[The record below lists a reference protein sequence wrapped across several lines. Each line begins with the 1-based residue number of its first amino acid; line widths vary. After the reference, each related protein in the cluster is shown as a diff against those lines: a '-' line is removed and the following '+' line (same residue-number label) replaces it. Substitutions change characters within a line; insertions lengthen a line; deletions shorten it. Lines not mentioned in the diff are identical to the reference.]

1 MPVHDWSRVRAG
13 KFHHFHNSWIYK
25 LSDRLNGGILPPGYY
40 AAGEQVAGDVEPDVL
55 TLQHLDP
62 PPADPAGWPFGGGA
76 VALQEH
82 PPQVSYTMQAEA
94 ESYRRKQD
102 HLVIRSSDPDRIVAL
117 IEIVSRSNKD
127 SRRRIDQ
134 FLRKIAAAFDAG
146 YHALVIDLHPSGA
159 FDPQG
164 IHGTIWD
171 YLFGTCPPAPPD
183 RPSTLV
189 SYCVEPPV
197 TAYVEPLA
205 VGARLPDM
213 PLFLAAGWYV
223 NVPLEETYSQTWE
236 GFPAPWKEELR
247 PGA

>member
-55 TLQHLDP
+55 TLRHSEP
-62 PPADPAGWPFGGGA
+62 PPATPAGWHFGGRA
-76 VALQEH
+76 IALQEQ
-82 PPQVSYTMQAEA
+82 PPQVSYTIQAEA

-102 HLVIRSSDPDRIVAL
+102 HLVIRSPDPDRIVAL
-117 IEIVSRSNKD
+117 IEIVSRANKD
-127 SRRRIDQ
+127 SRRRMDQ
-134 FLRKIAAAFDAG
+134 FLQKIAAAFDTG
-146 YHALVIDLHPSGA
+146 YHALVIDLHPPGT
-159 FDPQG
+159 FDPHG
-164 IHGTIWD
+164 IHGAIWD
-171 YLFGTCPPAPPD
+171 YLFGTCPPAAQG
-183 RPSTLV
+183 RPLTLA
-189 SYCVEPPV
+189 SYCVEPPA

-205 VGARLPDM
+205 VGTRLPDM

-236 GFPAPWKEELR
+236 GFPAPWKEELTAR
-247 PGA
+247 N